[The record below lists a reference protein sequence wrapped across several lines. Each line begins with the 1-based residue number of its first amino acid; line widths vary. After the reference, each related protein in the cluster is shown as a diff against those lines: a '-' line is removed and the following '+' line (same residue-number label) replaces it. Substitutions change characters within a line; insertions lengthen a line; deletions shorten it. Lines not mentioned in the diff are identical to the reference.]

1 MWSLFIQ
8 ICHFRRELQRPRPSG
23 INNIHIKSQ
32 RIKMSTVE
40 KALNRSTQVH
50 TSRQRILITH
60 IDIYSASF
68 IFKSMMLKTWP
79 GEVDPQEKLVEPM
92 TPRRLTM
99 NPLHTQKTTNQ
110 TDSMEMGDNNNKKDR
125 RQNKY
130 YPQKVQKLKTK

>member
-1 MWSLFIQ
+1 
-8 ICHFRRELQRPRPSG
+8 
-23 INNIHIKSQ
+23 
-32 RIKMSTVE
+32 MSTVE

-68 IFKSMMLKTWP
+68 IFKSMMLKTRP

-92 TPRRLTM
+92 TPMRLTM